1 MHAYVF
7 WHWQRT
13 GVPSSDYENRLIQFH
28 RALGNAP
35 SEGFK
40 GSWIAAL
47 QDAAWANGGGTAY
60 EDWYWIDSSA
70 ALDPLND
77 AAVSASRKAPH
88 DQAAMAVEDGA
99 AGLFRLRAGKE
110 FMAPQF
116 ALWFA
121 KPKDWSYKQ
130 LIDELTPYMVG
141 DRALWTRQMA
151 LGPARE
157 FCLHA
162 NEQLKL
168 PTGID
173 AQSIPLRA
181 VFPESA

>member
-7 WHWQRT
+7 WHWKRT
-13 GVPSSDYENRLIQFH
+13 DVPSSDYENRLIQFH
-28 RALGNAP
+28 RALGKTP

-40 GSWIAAL
+40 DSWSAAL
-47 QDAAWANGGGTAY
+47 QNAPWANSGRDAY
-60 EDWYWIDSSA
+60 EDWYWIENSA

-88 DQAAMAVEDGA
+88 DQAAMAVKDGA
-99 AGLFRLRAGKE
+99 AGLYYLRAGKE
-110 FMAPQF
+110 FTAPQF
-116 ALWFA
+116 AMWFA

-130 LIDELTPYMVG
+130 LTDELRPYIVG
-141 DRALWTRQMA
+141 DVALWTRQMA

-157 FCLHA
+157 FCVHA

-168 PTGID
+168 PAGIE
-173 AQSIPLRA
+173 AQTIPLRA